1 MGNVD
6 DLLKKLS
13 PSSIAA
19 NVEEKY
25 YSFLLNYRV
34 KHNTVTSPF
43 EHDHQLGKFY
53 KRIMSACVSIGGDMD
68 PAIACERAKSIINR
82 SYSDKFGGNYS
93 SAYKDAKTGMNGG
106 LHGQF
111 QMIMNHLIDEERR
124 NYITKSFVQEVD
136 QHDFEAKC
144 SFIRAF
150 LEKYGQHLGDDIEIG
165 RPEKYAHMYQDI
177 IVSYSRAISNS
188 ASLFNSF

>member
-6 DLLKKLS
+6 DLLQKLS
-13 PSSIAA
+13 PSSMAT

-25 YSFLLNYRV
+25 YSFLLDYRAER
-34 KHNTVTSPF
+34 NTVTSPS
-43 EHDHQLGKFY
+43 EHDRQLGKFY

-68 PAIACERAKSIINR
+68 PAIACERAKSIIIRVYN
-82 SYSDKFGGNYS
+82 DKFGGNYS
-93 SAYKDAKTGMNGG
+93 SAYKDAKTGINGG

-111 QMIMNHLIDEERR
+111 QMIMQHLMDEERR

-136 QHDFEAKC
+136 EHDFESKC
-144 SFIRAF
+144 DFIRKF
-150 LEKYGQHLGDDIEIG
+150 LEKFGQHLGDDIEIG
-165 RPEKYAHMYQDI
+165 RPEKYAHRYQDI